1 MSISGKSKTV
11 LIVIATVLVVVLVA
25 WLLVLGL
32 LNGLLEI
39 IARDLGGRDWSMD
52 LPNGFRLDQING
64 KNMELSNEQRTIYIR
79 FAMEYCIKD
88 GLLYVMA
95 TPPDREA
102 DEYYIIELS
111 TAALSGPYTK
121 DEFKTLYAGIDITWQ
136 NTLPMPPGATYPTY
150 P

>member
-64 KNMELSNEQRTIYIR
+64 KMWNCQTS
-79 FAMEYCIKD
+79 
-88 GLLYVMA
+88 
-95 TPPDREA
+95 
-102 DEYYIIELS
+102 
-111 TAALSGPYTK
+111 SGPFTF
-121 DEFKTLYAGIDITWQ
+121 DL
-136 NTLPMPPGATYPTY
+136 
-150 P
+150 